1 MANILDK
8 GTTSIALVHEALH
21 SARQRDIDLAPVL
34 AIADIDPQLLDAPRA
49 RVSAAS
55 FARLWVELADLLDDE
70 FFGIDSHPMRRG
82 SFKLM
87 CHALLDCSTLG
98 QALPRMLSFLRL
110 VLDDTHGELHVK
122 EDQAYI
128 VLRDQGVLRRLF
140 AYGTWFILVHGL
152 SCWLVNQRI
161 PLRALSFR
169 PPKPVDES
177 DYRMRFCEDI
187 QYDAPMTEARFDK
200 KFLDMT
206 IAQTPASLSVFL
218 KESPASL
225 LVKYRNDD
233 SISAQ
238 IRRRLRGLSPDQWPE
253 RDELALLLCMS
264 NSTLQRRLQAEGT
277 HYQNLKDDL
286 RRDLAIDLLSRGDL
300 TVTEVAAETGFQETS
315 AFHRAF
321 KKWTGVNPGAYRRN
335 HPDK

>member
-1 MANILDK
+1 MVTPQDK
-8 GTTSIALVHEALH
+8 GTTSIALVHEALY
-21 SARQRDIDLAPVL
+21 SAKQRGIDVALAL
-34 AIADIDPQLLDAPRA
+34 GKADIDPQLLDAPKA
-49 RVSAAS
+49 RVSAGS
-55 FARLWVELADLLDDE
+55 FAQLWIELADLLDDE

-87 CHALLDCSTLG
+87 CHALLDCYTLG
-98 QALPRMLSFLRL
+98 QALQRMLSFLRL
-110 VLDDTHGELHVK
+110 VLDDIHGEIHTEEDHAFIILH
-122 EDQAYI
+122 DH
-128 VLRDQGVLRRLF
+128 GNLRRLF

-152 SCWLVNQRI
+152 ACWLVNQRI
-161 PLRALSFR
+161 PLLALSFR
-169 PPKPVDES
+169 ATKPADES

-187 QYDAPMTEARFDK
+187 QYDAPTTQVNFDK
-200 KFLDMT
+200 KFLDMK
-206 IAQTPASLSVFL
+206 IAQTPASLCAFL

-238 IRRRLRGLSPDQWPE
+238 IRRRLRGLSPDKWPE

-286 RRDLAIDLLSRGDL
+286 RRDMAIDLLSRGDM
-300 TVTEVAAETGFQETS
+300 TVTEVATETGFQETS

-335 HPDK
+335 RSDE